1 MIISSL
7 AVDDFHPAP
16 GAIARIAKSLDYAER
31 EHEGYKY
38 KGIGTG
44 YSPEGANEYL
54 GQILG
59 RSVHIDMEYFRLG
72 LSTGDI
78 TNYIHA
84 DSGISTHAAVW
95 YLTDAPEGV
104 VAGTAFWRHKET
116 GLEELPDANYFMDQ
130 DQWSVEDL
138 AAVLQ
143 RDNFDESKWD
153 MTGLI
158 GQKYNRIAI
167 YPTKKFHSRFPKEA
181 WGTTVE
187 DGRICWTAFFRTV

>member
-16 GAIARIAKSLDYAER
+16 GAIARIAKTLDYQER
-31 EHEGYKY
+31 EHEGVKY

-44 YSPEGANEYL
+44 YSPEGAAEYL
-54 GQILG
+54 SQILG

-72 LSTGDI
+72 LSSGDI

-84 DSGISTHAAVW
+84 DNGISTHAAVW

-104 VAGTAFWRHKET
+104 VAGTAFWKHKET
-116 GLEELPDANYFMDQ
+116 GLEEVPDQNYFLDQ
-130 DQWSVEDL
+130 DKFSVEDFFNL
-138 AAVLQ
+138 IQ

-167 YPTKKFHSRFPKEA
+167 YPTKKFHSRFPKDA

-187 DGRICWTAFFRTV
+187 DGRIAWTAFFRTI